1 VNGPSGRLSEA
12 LRRLLPFFVTVAIA
26 TCGYLWFVQP
36 RLGAYLRTR
45 TDVSALRGRVRTLQ
59 VSTERARAP
68 RPVDM
73 QASLT
78 EFEARVSR
86 DDTVADVTAALA
98 NAVLDSAPADMLRG
112 FTIETGDRI
121 QQGTDGV
128 SRGPARPG
136 SGFSGEG
143 PDLRFA
149 LFPYAVSYTPV
160 RIAFESTFDAIG
172 TFMSKIR
179 DLPTAV
185 EIRSARMTRGLPLMK
200 VEVLVRVYQRG
211 DEVDAGAALA
221 PGSAVPAPGGPTAPR
236 LAGPP
241 GAED

>member
-1 VNGPSGRLSEA
+1 MNGPSGRLSEA

-98 NAVLDSAPADMLRG
+98 NAVLDSAPADSSS
-112 FTIETGDRI
+112 E
-121 QQGTDGV
+121 V
-128 SRGPARPG
+128 SR
-136 SGFSGEG
+136 FL
-143 PDLRFA
+143 LRRA
-149 LFPYAVSYTPV
+149 GRGGGRHCCLL
-160 RIAFESTFDAIG
+160 
-172 TFMSKIR
+172 
-179 DLPTAV
+179 LP
-185 EIRSARMTRGLPLMK
+185 RS
-200 VEVLVRVYQRG
+200 
-211 DEVDAGAALA
+211 
-221 PGSAVPAPGGPTAPR
+221 
-236 LAGPP
+236 
-241 GAED
+241 